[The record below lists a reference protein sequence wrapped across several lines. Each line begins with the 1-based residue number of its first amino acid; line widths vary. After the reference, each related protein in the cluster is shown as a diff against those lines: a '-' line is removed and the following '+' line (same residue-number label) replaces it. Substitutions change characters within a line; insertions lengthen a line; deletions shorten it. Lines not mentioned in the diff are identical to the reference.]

1 MARHRHKNSLKLK
14 ETQNCSAHKLIYSSL
29 SKILNSSRIEFF
41 MTLDGVINLLNNVI
55 KSCILD
61 VFAISIMYLTY
72 LYKYSVGTII
82 YRFGQY

>member
-1 MARHRHKNSLKLK
+1 
-14 ETQNCSAHKLIYSSL
+14 
-29 SKILNSSRIEFF
+29 

-61 VFAISIMYLTY
+61 VFAISFMYLTY